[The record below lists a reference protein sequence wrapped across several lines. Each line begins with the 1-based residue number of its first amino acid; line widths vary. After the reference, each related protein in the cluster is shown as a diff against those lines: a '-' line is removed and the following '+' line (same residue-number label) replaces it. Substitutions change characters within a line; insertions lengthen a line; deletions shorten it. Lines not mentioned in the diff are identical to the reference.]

1 MPNISAKLHRFCLEN
16 KTLLRMYHKIKHI
29 IEHFWHIEE
38 KDISDRYMLVTLIV
52 FIFFLF
58 TQVISNFFVTINVAN
73 SILTLLSLFLLIGFL
88 YLFQSKK
95 HRFLSKILF
104 VFVTHILIFVFW
116 ITSDGL
122 LGAIPT
128 LIPILAFIVVA
139 IMPHQYAFKTLIFS
153 LFFCTFLIVSDF
165 LFPASITPYQS
176 LAARKTDIIVSIYFT
191 LLFVSFSFMYLKKQY
206 HVKEIALQK
215 EYDAQ
220 IRLNEELDHFVYRTS
235 HDLRAPISSTLG
247 LITLIR
253 MSKNIDEIL
262 KYVNLQEK
270 SLLKMD
276 GFIHDI
282 LSYSQ
287 NNRVEIIY
295 EKIDFKSLY
304 EDTIESLQEETRQH
318 IVQTNLIFD
327 ANKDYILDKPRLQT
341 IFKNLISNA
350 FRYHDP
356 QKETAFLNI
365 KIKEDT
371 HFITIAFED
380 NGIGIPK
387 DCVPKVFDMFYRA
400 HRTSVGSGVGLYITK
415 QSAEKLGGN
424 IICIS
429 QEFIG
434 TTFVITLPKKEM
446 K

>member
-1 MPNISAKLHRFCLEN
+1 
-16 KTLLRMYHKIKHI
+16 MYDKIKHI
-29 IEHFWHIEE
+29 IEYFRNIEE
-38 KDISDRYMLVTLIV
+38 KDISDRYMLVTLYV
-52 FIFFLF
+52 FIFFVF
-58 TQVISNFFVTINVAN
+58 TQVIANFFVTINLAN
-73 SILTLLSLFLLIGFL
+73 SIVTLLTLFILIAFF

-95 HRFLSKILF
+95 YRFLSKILF
-104 VFVTHILIFVFW
+104 VGVTHLLIFVFW

-122 LGAIPT
+122 LGAIPS

-139 IMPHQYAFKTLIFS
+139 IMPQQYAFNTLLFS
-153 LFFCTFLIVSDF
+153 LFYCTLLILFDF
-165 LFPASITPYQS
+165 GFPDWITPYQS
-176 LAARKTDIIVSIYFT
+176 LAARKTDVIVGMYFT

-206 HVKEIALQK
+206 HAKEIAVKQEYEAQK
-215 EYDAQ
+215 
-220 IRLNEELDHFVYRTS
+220 RLNEELDHFVYRTS

-253 MSKNIDEIL
+253 MSKNMEEIL
-262 KYVNLQEK
+262 KYVDLQEK

-282 LSYSQ
+282 LNYSQ

-295 EKIDFKSLY
+295 EKIDFQNLY
-304 EDTIESLQEETRQH
+304 EDALFSLQEETTQH
-318 IVQTNLIFD
+318 VVKTNIIFD

-350 FRYHDP
+350 LRYYDP
-356 QKETAFLNI
+356 QKETPFLTI

-387 DCVPKVFDMFYRA
+387 DCVPKIFNMFYRA
-400 HRTSVGSGVGLYITK
+400 HKTSVGSGVGLYIVK
-415 QSAEKLGGN
+415 QSVEKLGGN

-429 QEFIG
+429 KEFIG
-434 TTFVITLPKKEM
+434 TSFVITLPKREIK
-446 K
+446 